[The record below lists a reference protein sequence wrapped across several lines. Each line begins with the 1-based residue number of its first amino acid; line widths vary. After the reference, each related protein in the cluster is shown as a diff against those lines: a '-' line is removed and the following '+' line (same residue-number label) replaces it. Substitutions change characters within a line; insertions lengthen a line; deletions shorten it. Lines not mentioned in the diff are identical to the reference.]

1 MKDCIASFQGV
12 REPCFETPNAFVKYV
27 EESLGVKFTLD
38 AAADEHNTKAPAF
51 INEEMDA
58 LKTDWRGVVWCNP
71 PYGSMI
77 TPFLKRAVEMM
88 NRCELIAVL
97 IPARMDTKYM
107 HEIAIPNA
115 SEIYFIKGRLNFQ
128 HHTAVKGAN
137 APYASVLIVFR
148 PYMTRL
154 TFQTLEPTQYQR
166 GRGQCIRL
174 SKELKE

>member
-1 MKDCIASFQGV
+1 LKDCIASFNGARV
-12 REPCFETPNAFVKYV
+12 PTFETPPAFVEYV
-27 EESLGVKFTLD
+27 EESLGIKFTLD

-77 TPFLKRAVEMM
+77 KPFLKRAVEMKG
-88 NRCELIAVL
+88 RCELIAVL

-107 HEIAIPNA
+107 HELAIAHA
-115 SEIYFIKGRLNFQ
+115 SEIYFIKGRLCFQ
-128 HHTAVKGAN
+128 HESAN
-137 APYASVLIVFR
+137 DSAPYASVLIVFK
-148 PYMTRL
+148 PHMNRL

-166 GRGQCIRL
+166 GRGQ
-174 SKELKE
+174 